1 MRRRERA
8 AEAAAKH
15 GLRPWEAIGEPRRGT
30 DHGIHGIHGKNFYI
44 DKMQTR
50 RIRFQFLYLFSGAYF
65 AGSPTVCDSLAQRE
79 AVDCFGAAEAGTLL
93 GAVVD
98 LALGGDIHKAF
109 AVRSADN
116 GLIGG

>member
-30 DHGIHGIHGKNFYI
+30 DHGIHGKNFYI

-79 AVDCFGAAEAGTLL
+79 AVDGFGAAEAGALL

-98 LALGGDIHKAF
+98 LALGGDIYKAL
-109 AVRSADN
+109 AVRGA
-116 GLIGG
+116 GI